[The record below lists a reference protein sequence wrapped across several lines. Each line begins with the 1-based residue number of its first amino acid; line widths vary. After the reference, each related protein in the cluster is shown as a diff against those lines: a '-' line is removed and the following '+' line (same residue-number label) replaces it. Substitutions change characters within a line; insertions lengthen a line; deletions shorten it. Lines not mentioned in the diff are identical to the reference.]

1 MGYIDYTILEES
13 AMHDSYNSMQALVK
27 YGIIITNY
35 AVYKLC
41 FVVVFVTIK
50 ASL

>member
-13 AMHDSYNSMQALVK
+13 AMHAAYNIMHTLVK

-35 AVYKLC
+35 AVYKMCVLLC
-41 FVVVFVTIK
+41 YCYWYC
-50 ASL
+50 